1 MLNTFLYVY
10 KSKCI
15 CKRFHCVLHPNKAKQ
30 IDRIFYIGYNSESLK
45 INKYRNREVIQL
57 MERVYNFSAGPSIL
71 PLPVLEKVQREL
83 LNYNR
88 TGMSVIEM
96 SHRSSEF
103 QNIIDEASSL
113 LRELMHIPENYDVLF
128 LQGGASLQFSM
139 VPLNLMNEHKRAGYV
154 LTGSWSKKALQEAK
168 KTGEV
173 EVIASSEENHFSTIP
188 HVDVSMIP
196 KELDYVHITTNNTIE
211 GTKYVQLPKLENIPL
226 IADMSSNIL
235 SEEYDIEKFGFIYAG
250 AQKNLGPAGLTI
262 AIIRKD
268 LIGKADTSCPTMLN
282 YETYSKNNSLYNTP
296 PSFSIYVTKL
306 VLEWLKEQ
314 GGVSAI
320 EEQNRKKAAL
330 LYDFLDESKLFTS
343 PVDPAY
349 RSLMNIPFTTPSNDL
364 NEQFLQKA
372 KTLGLVTLKGHRS
385 VGGMRASIYNA
396 MPVEGVQQ
404 LVDYMKDF
412 ELENR

>member
-1 MLNTFLYVY
+1 M
-10 KSKCI
+10 
-15 CKRFHCVLHPNKAKQ
+15 
-30 IDRIFYIGYNSESLK
+30 GYNSESLK
-45 INKYRNREVIQL
+45 INKYRNREGKQV

-71 PLPVLEKVQREL
+71 PLPVLKQVQKEL
-83 LNYNR
+83 LNYNG

-96 SHRSSEF
+96 SHRSSHF
-103 QNIIDEASSL
+103 QNIIEEASDL
-113 LRELMHIPENYDVLF
+113 LRELMCIPENYDILF

-139 VPLNLMNEHKRAGYV
+139 VPFNLMTEHKRAGYV
-154 LTGSWSKKALQEAK
+154 HTGSWSKKALQEAK
-168 KTGEV
+168 KVGEV
-173 EVIASSEENHFSTIP
+173 EVIASSEKEGFSTIP
-188 HVDVSMIP
+188 QIDTLKIHT
-196 KELDYVHITTNNTIE
+196 KLDYVHITTNNTIE
-211 GTKYVQLPKLENIPL
+211 GTKYIEIPEIKDIPL
-226 IADMSSNIL
+226 VADMSSNIL
-235 SEEYDIEKFGFIYAG
+235 SEEYDVTKFGLIYAG

-262 AIIRKD
+262 AIIKKD
-268 LIGKADTSCPTMLN
+268 LIGRAPATCPTMLN

-296 PSFSIYVTKL
+296 PSFSIYVAKL

-314 GGVSAI
+314 GGVSAM

-330 LYDFLDESKLFTS
+330 LYNFLDESTLFTS
-343 PVDPAY
+343 PVDPMY
-349 RSLMNIPFTTPSNDL
+349 RSLMNIPFTTPSNAL

-396 MPVEGVQQ
+396 MPIEGVQK

>member
-1 MLNTFLYVY
+1 
-10 KSKCI
+10 
-15 CKRFHCVLHPNKAKQ
+15 
-30 IDRIFYIGYNSESLK
+30 
-45 INKYRNREVIQL
+45 

-71 PLPVLEKVQREL
+71 PLPVLETVQREL

-211 GTKYVQLPKLENIPL
+211 GTKYIQLPKLENIPL

>member
-1 MLNTFLYVY
+1 M
-10 KSKCI
+10 
-15 CKRFHCVLHPNKAKQ
+15 
-30 IDRIFYIGYNSESLK
+30 GYNSESLK
-45 INKYRNREVIQL
+45 INKYRSREVVRV

-71 PLPVLEKVQREL
+71 PLPVLEKVQKEL
-83 LNYNR
+83 LNYNG
-88 TGMSVIEM
+88 TGMSVMEM
-96 SHRSSEF
+96 SHRSSQF
-103 QNIIDEASSL
+103 QNIIGEASNL

-139 VPLNLMNEHKRAGYV
+139 VPLNVMTEHKRAGYV
-154 LTGSWSKKALQEAK
+154 LTGSWSQKALQEAQK
-168 KTGEV
+168 IGGA

-188 HVDVSMIP
+188 HVDRSMIS

-211 GTKYVQLPKLENIPL
+211 GTKYVELPQLENIPL

-235 SEEYDIEKFGFIYAG
+235 SEEYDVEKFVLIYAG

-268 LIGKADTSCPTMLN
+268 LIGKANTSCPTMLN

-314 GGVSAI
+314 GGVPAI

-330 LYDFLDESKLFTS
+330 LYSFLDESKLFTS

-349 RSLMNIPFTTPSNDL
+349 RSLMNIPFTTPFNEL

-396 MPVEGVQQ
+396 MPVEGVQK
-404 LVDYMKDF
+404 LVDCMKDF

>member
-10 KSKCI
+10 EYKCI
-15 CKRFHCVLHPNKAKQ
+15 CKRFHCVLHLNKAKQ
-30 IDRIFYIGYNSESLK
+30 IDRIFYMGYNSESLK
-45 INKYRNREVIQL
+45 INKYRNREVVRV

-71 PLPVLEKVQREL
+71 PLPVLEKVQKEL
-83 LNYNR
+83 LNYNG

-96 SHRSSEF
+96 SHRSSQF

-113 LRELMHIPENYDVLF
+113 LRELMHIPENYDVIF

-139 VPLNLMNEHKRAGYV
+139 VPLNVMTEHKRAGYII
-154 LTGSWSKKALQEAK
+154 TGSWSKKALQEAQ
-168 KTGEV
+168 KTGGV
-173 EVIASSEENHFSTIP
+173 EVIASSEEEHFSTIP
-188 HVDVSMIP
+188 NVDVSMIP

-211 GTKYVQLPKLENIPL
+211 GTKYVELPKLENIPL

-235 SEEYDIEKFGFIYAG
+235 SEEYDVEKFGLIYAG

-268 LIGKADTSCPTMLN
+268 LIGKANTFCPTMLN

-314 GGVSAI
+314 GGVPAI
-320 EEQNRKKAAL
+320 EEQNRKKAAI
-330 LYDFLDESKLFTS
+330 LYNFLDESKLFTS

-372 KTLGLVTLKGHRS
+372 RTLGLVTLKGHRS

>member
-1 MLNTFLYVY
+1 
-10 KSKCI
+10 
-15 CKRFHCVLHPNKAKQ
+15 
-30 IDRIFYIGYNSESLK
+30 
-45 INKYRNREVIQL
+45 

-71 PLPVLEKVQREL
+71 PLPVLEKVQKEL
-83 LNYNR
+83 LNYSG
-88 TGMSVIEM
+88 TGMSIMEM
-96 SHRSSEF
+96 SHRSSQF
-103 QNIIDEASSL
+103 QSIIDEASSL

-139 VPLNLMNEHKRAGYV
+139 VPFNLMNAHKRAGYII
-154 LTGSWSKKALQEAK
+154 TGSWSKKALQEAK
-168 KTGEV
+168 KIGEA
-173 EVIASSEENHFSTIP
+173 EVIASSEEERFSKIP
-188 HVDVSMIP
+188 YVDVLRVP

-211 GTKYVQLPKLENIPL
+211 GTKYVELPQLTDIPL

-235 SEEYDIEKFGFIYAG
+235 SEEYDVEKFGLIYAG

-262 AIIRKD
+262 AIIKKD
-268 LIGKADTSCPTMLN
+268 LIGKADPSCPTMLN

-314 GGVSAI
+314 GGVSAM
-320 EEQNRKKAAL
+320 EEQNRRKAAI

-349 RSLMNIPFTTPSNDL
+349 RSLMNIPFTAPSNDL

-372 KTLGLVTLKGHRS
+372 KALGLVTLKGHRS

-396 MPVEGVQQ
+396 MPVEGVQK
-404 LVDYMKDF
+404 LVDCMKKF